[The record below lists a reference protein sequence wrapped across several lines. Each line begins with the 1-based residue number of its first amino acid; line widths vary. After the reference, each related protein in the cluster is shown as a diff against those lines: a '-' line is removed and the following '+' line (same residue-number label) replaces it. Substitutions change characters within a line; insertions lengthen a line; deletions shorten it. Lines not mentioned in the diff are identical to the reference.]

1 MKTRN
6 EILHLFAKNP
16 QPKFVCL
23 KKVVP
28 LPRVSIVSNC
38 IGSNDVFT
46 KTAHKKCRHNESA
59 AKI

>member
-1 MKTRN
+1 MNFANKFCS
-6 EILHLFAKNP
+6 FAKNP